1 MSAQCRIVAAKRP
14 GLDNFGH
21 HPTLKIV
28 EACYFHIGFKYTTKC
43 NRLFRYS
50 TITQQQSLQC
60 LKIRMI
66 PLRFRGLASA
76 LLPHVKVYCPLQN
89 GCVGGYCIKPRNPPN
104 CRICETLRPHGQ
116 LIFLPAPGFHLHVGL
131 TLYRNHCPHPQS
143 EDTVDRTS
151 KGIMTLGSSSVEA
164 WRPPSAWNHKIF
176 SYLHPYVSS
185 IRQHA
190 KRKASGLKPVASTRH
205 PGMGPPKNRSAP
217 KTSGKPLTESY
228 PQGLM

>member
-1 MSAQCRIVAAKRP
+1 MFAQCRIVAAKRP

-28 EACYFHIGFKYTTKC
+28 EACYFHIGFRYTTKC
-43 NRLFRYS
+43 KRLFRYS
-50 TITQQQSLQC
+50 TTAQQQSLQC

-76 LLPHVKVYCPLQN
+76 LLPNVKVYCPFQN

-104 CRICETLRPHGQ
+104 SRFCETLRPHGQ
-116 LIFLPAPGFHLHVGL
+116 LIFLPAPGFHLHLGL

-151 KGIMTLGSSSVEA
+151 KGIMTLGSSSVESTFSLEPQNLQL
-164 WRPPSAWNHKIF
+164 PPSLRVI
-176 SYLHPYVSS
+176 HPSA
-185 IRQHA
+185 RQTQ
-190 KRKASGLKPVASTRH
+190 SL
-205 PGMGPPKNRSAP
+205 RS
-217 KTSGKPLTESY
+217 KTSCVNKTTRNGTP
-228 PQGLM
+228 